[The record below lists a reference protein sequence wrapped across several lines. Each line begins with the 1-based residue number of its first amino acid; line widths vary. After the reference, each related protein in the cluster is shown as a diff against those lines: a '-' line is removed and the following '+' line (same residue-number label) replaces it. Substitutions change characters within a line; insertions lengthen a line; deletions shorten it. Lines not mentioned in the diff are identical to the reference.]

1 MDPFAI
7 VNSKKFLRNRAAD
20 RVIAFALP
28 LLFATSPSY
37 AENDLSLRVSSLES
51 RMTAIKNET
60 VKKTTGAKFSSAS
73 PLIDGYGF
81 FISGDLLFWHLK
93 EDGCNDCLCQKQL
106 TLPDPLPCLGKAK
119 HTHFNWDFGFR
130 TAVGYNME
138 HDAWDWHLNF
148 TWFHTDASDS
158 SHCPENAG
166 VSPQKGFDLI
176 PRAEKMKSHW
186 HVHYYVLDLEIGRR
200 YFVSKFLCFRPQ
212 FGIENAW
219 ICQRRRYAIKT
230 EADPVTEVWRENI
243 YGKNN
248 FWGMGPRAGV
258 EGNWYLT
265 NHFSIM
271 GALNI
276 ALQWGHFDTALSKTN
291 LTAAGK
297 VKTVDVDGD
306 FHRLVPNAQMALGLG
321 WGSNIN
327 ADQNHLQIRLSYEF
341 QYWWRQNQFL
351 NAQYN
356 DANFQHA
363 SMDLSLNGITIDVR
377 FDF

>member
-1 MDPFAI
+1 MI
-7 VNSKKFLRNRAAD
+7 VNSSKFLRHVAA
-20 RVIAFALP
+20 RGITAF
-28 LLFATSPSY
+28 LLSLLLAASPSY
-37 AENDLSLRVSSLES
+37 AEDDLSLRVSSLES
-51 RMTAIKNET
+51 RMRAIKNET
-60 VKKTTGAKFSSAS
+60 VKKTTGAKLSSAS
-73 PLIDGYGF
+73 PIIDGYGF
-81 FISGDLLFWHLK
+81 FITGDLLFCHLIPYS
-93 EDGCNDCLCQKQL
+93 E
-106 TLPDPLPCLGKAK
+106 KAK
-119 HTHFNWDFGFR
+119 HSYFNWDFGFR
-130 TAVGYNME
+130 TGAGYNME

-148 TWFHTDASDS
+148 TWLHTDASTS
-158 SHCPENAG
+158 SHRPENAG
-166 VSPQKGFDLI
+166 LSPQQGFDI
-176 PRAEKMKSHW
+176 IHHAEKMRSHW

-230 EADPVTEVWRENI
+230 DVDPMAKVFGENI

-248 FWGMGPRAGV
+248 FWGMGPRAGM

-265 NHFSIM
+265 NHFSII
-271 GALNI
+271 GALNM
-276 ALQWGHFDTALSKTN
+276 ALQWGRFDTTLSQTN
-291 LTAAGK
+291 LTTAGK
-297 VKTVDVDGD
+297 VKTVDVDSD

-351 NAQYN
+351 SGQYN
-356 DANFQHA
+356 DVNFQRE
-363 SMDLSLNGITIDVR
+363 SMDLSLNGISLDVR